1 MNEQPRQQVSLI
13 VSMALDRGMD
23 PKVFQRVVF
32 DTCMPAKVAV
42 TKEQF
47 AAFLLMARSLDLDP
61 IAREI
66 YAAPAKRGA
75 GIMTIVGVDGWLKIV
90 NRHPQFD
97 GMSFD
102 YHWREGAPRRLD
114 AVTCKI
120 YRKDRG
126 HPIEVTEYIH
136 ECYQDTEAW
145 RTREVR
151 MLRHKALIQCAR
163 YSFSISNVMDPDEY
177 AKWSGTDHEEPRF
190 DPPKNLDPAVFDSSV
205 ELRVKQPPPPQATEP
220 AMIPPPPS
228 DEPPGDPLDG
238 PGEEVTDPRP
248 AGPGLISEWKE
259 RIAAASYHD
268 AYDLFEKEI
277 YPALE
282 DGKIT
287 RAVLDDLQDMVLKKG
302 GWGR

>member
-1 MNEQPRQQVSLI
+1 MNEQPKQRVSLI

-42 TKEQF
+42 TTEQF

-66 YAAPAKRGA
+66 YAAPAKRGQ
-75 GIMTIVGVDGWLKIV
+75 GIMTIVGVDGWLKII

-97 GMSFD
+97 GMAFD
-102 YHWREGAPRRLD
+102 YHWREGAQRRLD

-126 HPIEVTEYIH
+126 HPIEVTEYLH
-136 ECYQDTEAW
+136 ECFQDTEAW

-177 AKWSGTDHEEPRF
+177 SKWSGTDHEEPSF
-190 DPPKNLDPAVFDSSV
+190 DEALPKVIQPAPRAAP
-205 ELRVKQPPPPQATEP
+205 EKPAEP
-220 AMIPPPPS
+220 VVIPPPPS
-228 DEPPGDPLDG
+228 DEPPPDPLDEPWRG
-238 PGEEVTDPRP
+238 DEVTDPRP
-248 AGPGLISEWKE
+248 AGPGMVSEWKE
-259 RIAAASYHD
+259 RIAAASYHE

-287 RAVLDDLQDMVLKKG
+287 RAVLDELQDLVLKKG